1 MSYKNINQGFDEL
14 LSKMKKKYS
23 DSEESFE
30 PEEIAYQTIIESKIM
45 GFPKRYRDASFDK
58 YQLVGT
64 PEQQQRQKKLIW
76 FLRANKPV
84 VMYGN
89 NGTGKTMLAFASI
102 REQIEQS
109 KSASYVS
116 LLDIIDEV
124 KETFGTGTSALRIID
139 KYVGYDYLVID
150 EMDKSYG
157 SATEF
162 LNIFRI
168 VNGRYNAEKPTVLIT
183 NASTDDVI
191 EIVGRSAYERIVEDG
206 TAVKMDWDSY
216 RKPGNKK
223 EASNG

>member
-1 MSYKNINQGFDEL
+1 MFLSLISLMRSRKHSALEL
-14 LSKMKKKYS
+14 L
-23 DSEESFE
+23 
-30 PEEIAYQTIIESKIM
+30 
-45 GFPKRYRDASFDK
+45 
-58 YQLVGT
+58 
-64 PEQQQRQKKLIW
+64 
-76 FLRANKPV
+76 
-84 VMYGN
+84 
-89 NGTGKTMLAFASI
+89 
-102 REQIEQS
+102 
-109 KSASYVS
+109 
-116 LLDIIDEV
+116 
-124 KETFGTGTSALRIID
+124 ALRIID